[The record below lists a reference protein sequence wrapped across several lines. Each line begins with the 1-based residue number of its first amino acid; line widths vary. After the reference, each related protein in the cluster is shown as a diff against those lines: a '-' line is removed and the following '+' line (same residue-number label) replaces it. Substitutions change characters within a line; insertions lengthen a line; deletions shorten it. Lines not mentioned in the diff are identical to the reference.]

1 MSGETPCHATSRQG
15 TPRPTIGM
23 TERAFR
29 AEVLAM
35 LRTINRRLDALPA
48 QVAGTRA
55 GNGSRLSPSHRAAL
69 VNALSRYMNVTPN
82 LDSRVFSARDLL
94 QCPDVAEALGP
105 AVGNLRDAG
114 CAKRVG
120 KLLARGDGEVHG
132 GLFLQHAGNE
142 RGGTIW
148 RISKVGA

>member
-1 MSGETPCHATSRQG
+1 
-15 TPRPTIGM
+15 M
-23 TERAFR
+23 TEEAFR
-29 AEVLAM
+29 AEVIAM
-35 LRTINRRLDALPA
+35 FRAINRRLDALPA

-55 GNGSRLSPSHRAAL
+55 GTGSKLSPSHRAAL
-69 VNALSRYMNVTPN
+69 VDALSRHMAATPN
-82 LDSRVFSARDLL
+82 LDSRVFSARELL
-94 QCPDVAEALGP
+94 QCADVAEALST
-105 AVGNLRDAG
+105 AVGDLDEAG

-132 GLFLQHAGNE
+132 GLFLQHAGTE